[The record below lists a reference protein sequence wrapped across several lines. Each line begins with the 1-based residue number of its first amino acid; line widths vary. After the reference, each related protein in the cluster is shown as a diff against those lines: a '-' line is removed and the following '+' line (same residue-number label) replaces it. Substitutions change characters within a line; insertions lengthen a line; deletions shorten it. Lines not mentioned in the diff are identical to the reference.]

1 MMSKSIIGKILVL
14 LLIIGLIM
22 VQAFRVTAASQDLQ
36 QIVSEDGS
44 NSANALTNSGSGN
57 NVNTNNGAVVPTKTN
72 TNTNT
77 NTNKNTSLPKT
88 GTNETVVISLMA
100 VCAITGLYAF
110 KKVKDYNM

>member
-77 NTNKNTSLPKT
+77 NKNTSLPKT